1 MMKKNT
7 ILLIIIL
14 FSVLACS
21 QKIQKLKPINWVSV
35 DIPEPSDICYNP
47 KTDSFFVVS
56 DNGILFETDKN
67 GKIIRK
73 IIQKDTD
80 FEAVYA
86 NEKNVFCV
94 DESGRNIYVYDLLT
108 LTNTQTINKP
118 FAGARNKGYESLTF
132 NTDKNIYL
140 LITERDPAVLFEL
153 DKDFRTLKQVDGSK
167 VAKDISAAT
176 YHDGFVWLLS
186 DQDMQIIKINP
197 ETYEVVS
204 RWNIPVLSPEGITFD
219 KDNNIM
225 ITSDDLQR
233 IYYFNNPDKQ

>member
-1 MMKKNT
+1 MKKIK
-7 ILLIIIL
+7 ILFIIIS
-14 FSVLACS
+14 FSIVACG
-21 QKIQKLKPINWVSV
+21 QKIQKLKPTKWISV

-47 KTDSFFVVS
+47 KTDSFFIVS
-56 DNGILFETDKN
+56 DNGILFETDKS

-73 IIQKDTD
+73 MIQKDTD

-86 NEKNVFCV
+86 NEKNIFCV
-94 DESGRNIYVYDLLT
+94 DESGRNIYEYDLLT
-108 LTNTQTINKP
+108 FINTQIINKP

-132 NTDKNIYL
+132 NYSKNVYV

-153 DKDFRTLKQVDGSK
+153 DVNFTTIKQVDISNI
-167 VAKDISAAT
+167 ARDISSAT

-186 DQDMQIIKINP
+186 DEDMQILKINP
-197 ETYEVVS
+197 ETYKVVS
-204 RWNIPVLSPEGITFD
+204 KWKIPVLSPEGITFD